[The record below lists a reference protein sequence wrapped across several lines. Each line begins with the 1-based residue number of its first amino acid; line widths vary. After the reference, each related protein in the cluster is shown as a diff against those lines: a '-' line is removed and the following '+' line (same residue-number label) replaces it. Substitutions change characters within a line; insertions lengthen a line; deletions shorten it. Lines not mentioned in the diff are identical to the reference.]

1 MKIRPKNSV
10 LYAATGVKFSSAN
23 AGGANWRQQVFNNY
37 RQHLLDQLT
46 KYGEA
51 NDYGDW
57 LNEMQ
62 HRHSQLWN
70 SANQSGNWEDIAYEN
85 QDVGRYQQD
94 YRGGLGNDNNYQRFG
109 KVQLNPEDKYDFNQT
124 GIKTNQ
130 ATRYNIP
137 DPPRRVSGD
146 FSRKGYNY
154 KVDNYY
160 SAITDDRRLLGR
172 KGDWDENSQEYKDW
186 IKQLNDRGWTMEL
199 DNSDQYYKLKR
210 LGTPDPNNPQQNPQ
224 QNPSAPYSITGI
236 HNDKYGFDW
245 NKIGEGLK
253 KLAPD
258 ILAGGRLAYTLASNE
273 RIFNEQVEGIRPD
286 LRQSYDTYRQVVGDE
301 AGKQQYYRRAA
312 ELQTKAGQPIGSD
325 QDRNQAYMM
334 EANRVGNELKSQGD
348 IVDNTEIRRTSDE
361 SNQHQWA
368 NTQRR
373 TEVANANIASINM
386 ANKLRHDLLA
396 LKHSANATSIQN
408 ELLARETRLRQRAAE
423 RRAIEDQIYAL
434 DAENRLQNDTQYQS
448 LYQRMSDAWDKAIK
462 KHGDNAALAKLDP
475 DFMAAQRDF
484 KNAQYRIQRMQYQH
498 MLDRAKSGM
507 KITYKK
513 KDDLLYKTARD
524 AVEHFRKMT
533 KMTSDANNRR
543 RIKIEKL
550 TPHPKGNAKK
560 YQQGGVA
567 PFLVY
572 TPAVLG
578 GETTTSTQT
587 SSTNTGSSK
596 SSKKEGSD
604 TLDMVKELFKAA
616 QGKGLPSDMNSV
628 YKSLNNF
635 LARAEAFGTELST
648 DDIASMYLQQLQQL
662 NTVEYM
668 KNDFDKAKEQA
679 TNNDALDEFAVDRAG
694 NVIIQNMDTG
704 DITSMSWND
713 FKQKNDKNLNPLTNR
728 QLLNIRATSPEYA
741 FRNGLLDIVGNG
753 VGVTKISEWIKSNLP
768 KIGATENTLEGYT
781 KQESNQIIQGI
792 EILKDAPSGDYKY
805 SQYTKEQQQ
814 QANAALKYI
823 IGMMPRNMKAILSIH
838 ADIQG
843 TTPNELLASLVQS
856 DISTSYKLE
865 LDAVT
870 GKAAKDKDGNSKDSS
885 SDGLKLDAAT
895 ALISGQGY
903 KSEIE
908 LNPGSS
914 YSIKAQGRFSEFQK
928 NSGENM
934 GTGTTMQEATQSTLN
949 GVLDWNKATIGGSK
963 IIPTAYNQIILNNG
977 EVAGIDLPVSS
988 TDPNTPDFEIL
999 KQLENLDKQL
1009 RINNIEDNEQN
1020 WQKVNALCDKIGIPH
1035 KYNSSGKLNQSSWKR
1050 FAAFQVTVPDTALV
1064 DKNVILDVLGVANK
1078 SERDLYNKFIQQKT
1092 NDKKFELSDKFL
1104 GLFGTKEELYKGTV
1118 FVPIKESYVGAAVSG
1133 GQNIKMTE
1141 ATNLEL
1147 REQGYD
1153 PAKASTYKKPE
1164 YTL

>member
-1 MKIRPKNSV
+1 MKIRPKNSI

-37 RQHLLDQLT
+37 RQHLLDQLS

-85 QDVGRYQQD
+85 EDVGRYQQD

-137 DPPRRVSGD
+137 DPPRRISGD
-146 FSRKGYNY
+146 FSREGYNY

-210 LGTPDPNNPQQNPQ
+210 LGTPDPNSPQQNPQ
-224 QNPSAPYSITGI
+224 QNPSAPYSITGQ

-273 RIFNEQVEGIRPD
+273 RIFNEQVKGIRPD

-373 TEVANANIASINM
+373 TEIANANIASINM

-423 RRAIEDQIYAL
+423 RKAIEDQIYAL

-704 DITSMSWND
+704 DITPMSWND

-792 EILKDAPSGDYKY
+792 EILKDAPSGDYKL

-814 QANAALKYI
+814 QAKAALNYI
-823 IGMMPRNMKAILSIH
+823 IGMMPRNMKAVLNIH
-838 ADIQG
+838 ADMQG
-843 TTPNELLASLVQS
+843 TTPNELLTSLVQS
-856 DISTSYKLE
+856 DISTNYKLE
-865 LDAVT
+865 LEAVT
-870 GKAAKDKDGNSKDSS
+870 GKAAKDKDGNSKEGLEINSAVQLLLGMSS
-885 SDGLKLDAAT
+885 PREFTFNIGNGNSFTGFARVSSINDTNETPFGADFSYSE
-895 ALISGQGY
+895 IY
-903 KSEIE
+903 KSS
-908 LNPGSS
+908 L
-914 YSIKAQGRFSEFQK
+914 RK
-928 NSGENM
+928 N
-934 GTGTTMQEATQSTLN
+934 
-949 GVLDWNKATIGGSK
+949 LDLDNASFGDVPINKALKDRIIVDNSTIAGVDLPYTTDSNGR
-963 IIPTAYNQIILNNG
+963 IIPNFKMLNKIEEADQ
-977 EVAGIDLPVSS
+977 EV
-988 TDPNTPDFEIL
+988 L
-999 KQLENLDKQL
+999 KQG
-1009 RINNIEDNEQN
+1009 INPEQEP
-1020 WQKVNALCDKIGIPH
+1020 QKVNEIYAKHGLPI
-1035 KYNSSGKLNQSSWKR
+1035 KYGTDNRLTGNYKR
-1050 FAAFQVTVPDTALV
+1050 FAVVQATAIEDVFLNKNGLASNGTLTLV
-1064 DKNVILDVLGVANK
+1064 SDENEIDKYLEQLKNITG
-1078 SERDLYNKFIQQKT
+1078 
-1092 NDKKFELSDKFL
+1092 KKDIDMDRP
-1104 GLFGTKEELYKGTV
+1104 GLFTGDKDIYKGSI
-1118 FVPIKESYVGAAVSG
+1118 FIPIIGDLTDAISG
-1133 GQNIKMTE
+1133 SKTGKLTENNYDDYRNKWNTRNYTE
-1141 ATNLEL
+1141 APKFVK
-1147 REQGYD
+1147 Q
-1153 PAKASTYKKPE
+1153 
-1164 YTL
+1164 